1 MSQNPNQFQSQIAKY
16 IDHTLLT
23 PTSTGSEIRLLCDQ
37 AIQFGFAAVC
47 VPPYRVG
54 FAANYLR
61 AGSPVGLCTVVG
73 FPMGYNSTAVKVA
86 ETNEM
91 VSLGAT
97 EIDLVVNIGAIKDG
111 SWNFVLDEMKR
122 VVQAAAD
129 SIVKIII
136 ETGHLTR
143 EEIIHVS
150 QLVIES
156 GAHYVKTSTGYT
168 DTGAT
173 VENIKLIRSVVGDQC
188 KIKASSKIRD
198 YPTAKALI
206 EAGAHRLGVTASL
219 KILEG
224 EKAALQP

>member
-1 MSQNPNQFQSQIAKY
+1 MNINQNEYQSQIAKY

-23 PTSTGSEIRLLCDQ
+23 PIATGSDIRLLCDQ

-47 VPPYRVG
+47 VPPYRVS

-73 FPMGYNSTAVKVA
+73 FPLGYNTTAVKVT
-86 ETNEM
+86 ETKEM

-97 EIDLVVNIGAIKDG
+97 EIDLVVNIGAIKEG
-111 SWNFVLDEMKR
+111 SWNFVLDEMKK

-129 SIVKIII
+129 ATVKVII
-136 ETGHLTR
+136 ETGHLTS
-143 EEIIHVS
+143 EEIVKVS
-150 QLVIES
+150 QLVVES

-168 DTGAT
+168 DIGAT
-173 VENIKLIRSVVGDQC
+173 VENVQLIRSVVGDQC

-206 EAGAHRLGVTASL
+206 EAGAHRLGVTAGL
-219 KILEG
+219 KIVAE